1 MGKAGKKCFR
11 ERHASGLREGVGV
24 GCAERVYLTLKNM
37 KFLLSVAS
45 ALAIVSSASAS
56 VLLSDA
62 FSYTNGGL
70 VAQSGGNW
78 TNLSGSGTFLQ
89 VAEGE
94 VAGIAHGSGSR
105 EDATRVFATTAI
117 ATGNNVFS
125 SFSFTV
131 NTAPTAGSDYFFA
144 VHDAAASNFRGRVFL
159 SAPSSSGFRIGI
171 SNSLN
176 TPVFTSDLV
185 TGQTY
190 FAVVRHS
197 NTTGVN
203 SALWIGSSLSAI
215 SSVGASSPTIT
226 ASDTLGTL
234 IAFSRVALRQ
244 GNSITVANSLD
255 FDNLVIGNT
264 FADVAPIPEPSTY
277 AAILGGVALLGVA
290 ARRRRSV

>member
-1 MGKAGKKCFR
+1 
-11 ERHASGLREGVGV
+11 
-24 GCAERVYLTLKNM
+24 M
-37 KFLLSVAS
+37 KFLLSIAS
-45 ALAIVSSASAS
+45 ALALVTGASAS
-56 VLLSDA
+56 VLLTDT

-78 TNLSGSGTFLQ
+78 TNLSGTGTLLQ
-89 VAEGE
+89 VSGGE
-94 VAGIAHGSGSR
+94 VASIAHGSGSR
-105 EDATRVFATTAI
+105 EDATRVFTASPI
-117 ATGNNVFS
+117 ATGNDVYS

-131 NTAPTAGSDYFFA
+131 NTAPSAGSEYFYA

-159 SAPSSSGFRIGI
+159 SAPTTSGFRIGV
-171 SNSLN
+171 SNS
-176 TPVFTSDLV
+176 TGTASVFTSDLV
-185 TGQTY
+185 AGQTY

-215 SSVGASSPTIT
+215 ATVGSSTPTIT
-226 ASDTLGTL
+226 ASDALGTL
-234 IAFSRVALRQ
+234 ISFSRTVIRQ
-244 GNSITVANSLD
+244 GNGISVSNSLN

-264 FADVAPIPEPSTY
+264 FSDVAPSAIPEPSTY